1 MSRNNSHY
9 FVIKQKHPTVNSN
22 GKEHRYT
29 RSKGHVESLA
39 AVEYFTEK
47 MVINGNLSSAPVGIY
62 TWIIVGDNFYATK
75 VIGKQEIGT
84 MHRDLYRFSASNTH
98 NKSDIIAAGE
108 LEIKIDQD
116 EKIIEFNFLSGTYH
130 TIFIPKIG
138 VEAVIDALAEKV
150 KDKLE
155 SFGIE
160 HVVYVF
166 DKNLIN
172 ASNFRAS
179 PRSIAKL
186 NEHFNKKGGKRT
198 KRNKTKK
205 RNSKNKMYK

>member
-1 MSRNNSHY
+1 
-9 FVIKQKHPTVNSN
+9 
-22 GKEHRYT
+22 
-29 RSKGHVESLA
+29 
-39 AVEYFTEK
+39 
-47 MVINGNLSSAPVGIY
+47 
-62 TWIIVGDNFYATK
+62 
-75 VIGKQEIGT
+75 

-130 TIFIPKIG
+130 TMFIPKIG
-138 VEAVIDALAEKV
+138 VEAVVDALAEKV

-155 SFGIE
+155 SFGINN
-160 HVVYVF
+160 VVYVF

-172 ASNFRAS
+172 TANFRAS

-186 NEHFNKKGGKRT
+186 NEHFNKKGGKRST

-205 RNSKNKMYK
+205 HHLKNKKW